1 MSPQSNESSLL
12 AEPNVP
18 FTFRRPGEDMVNRL
32 ARPESLDSA
41 LRNAAGLNEEQFK
54 ILKDVLVQTARKH
67 LDFSRP
73 LQDQNRERWQV
84 FVNEVRYGE
93 RY

>member
-12 AEPNVP
+12 AEPNMP
-18 FTFRRPGEDMVNRL
+18 CMSSHNPKSASWLKSHPSASFRRPGEDMLNAL

-54 ILKDVLVQTARKH
+54 MLKVGHRGNHWIEA
-67 LDFSRP
+67 
-73 LQDQNRERWQV
+73 
-84 FVNEVRYGE
+84 
-93 RY
+93 

>member
-1 MSPQSNESSLL
+1 M
-12 AEPNVP
+12 
-18 FTFRRPGEDMVNRL
+18 
-32 ARPESLDSA
+32 
-41 LRNAAGLNEEQFK
+41 
-54 ILKDVLVQTARKH
+54 QTARKH

-73 LQDQNRERWQV
+73 LPDQNRERWQV